1 MKFHRILLTLFLIST
16 MALLANAQAWRGKGR
31 LTGSV
36 KDTQGKPIEGVA
48 VKLSNDRLQA
58 STEVKTDSKGKWAIA
73 GITGGTWN
81 IDFSKEGYTPKGI
94 STGVLELG
102 YNKSIDI
109 QLEPGKVSTAAGGA
123 PEKKAVP
130 GLDLVQEGNRLV
142 EAKDYAGAVAKFQQA
157 MQVNPDFFELWGDI
171 GQAYER
177 MNKLDEAVD
186 AYKKLLEKQPE
197 NKQALMSIANI
208 WLEKKNLDEAK
219 KTLST
224 LKDEDL
230 TDAGFLYNLGASFY
244 NANDMKDA
252 AHYLQLATQ
261 ISPQMGDA
269 YLQLGFALASPQ
281 LNDKEGAKKA
291 FQKVIELDPN
301 SENAKAAQEYLASM
315 K

>member
-16 MALLANAQAWRGKGR
+16 MALLANAQAWKGKGR
-31 LTGSV
+31 LTGVV
-36 KDTQGKPIEGVA
+36 KDNQGKPLEGVL
-48 VKLSNDRLQA
+48 VKLSNERLQA
-58 STEVKTDSKGKWAIA
+58 GTEVKTDSKGHW
-73 GITGGTWN
+73 GIGGISGGTWN
-81 IDFSKEGYTPKGI
+81 IDFSKDGYEPRAI
-94 STGVLELG
+94 STGVLELS
-102 YNKSIDI
+102 YNKPIELS
-109 QLEPGKVSTAAGGA
+109 LEPAKASTAAGGT
-123 PEKKAVP
+123 EKKAVP

-142 EAKDYAGAVAKFQQA
+142 EAKDYAGGIAKFQQA
-157 MQVNPDFFELWGDI
+157 MQVNPSFFELWGDI

-177 MNKLDEAVD
+177 SNQLDQALD

-219 KTLST
+219 KALSS

-230 TDAGFLYNLGASFY
+230 TDAGFCYNLGASFY

-252 AHYLQLATQ
+252 AHYLQKAIEINPT
-261 ISPQMGDA
+261 MGDA

-281 LNDKEGAKKA
+281 MNDKEGAKKA
-291 FQKVIELDPN
+291 FQKVIELDPS
-301 SENAKAAQEYLASM
+301 SENAKTAQEYLASM

>member
-1 MKFHRILLTLFLIST
+1 MKFNRILLTLFFICSV
-16 MALLANAQAWRGKGR
+16 ALLANAQAWRGKGR
-31 LTGSV
+31 LTGV
-36 KDTQGKPIEGVA
+36 VTDTQGKPIEGVV
-48 VKLSNDRLQA
+48 VKLANERLQA
-58 STEVKTDSKGKWAIA
+58 GTELKTDSKGKWAIA
-73 GITGGTWN
+73 GIAGGTWN
-81 IDFSKEGYTPKGI
+81 IDFSKEGYTSRSI
-94 STGVLELG
+94 SSGVLELS
-102 YNKSIDI
+102 YNKPIELK
-109 QLEPGKVSTAAGGA
+109 LEPAKVSTAAGGT
-123 PEKKAVP
+123 EKKAVP

-142 EAKDYAGAVAKFQQA
+142 EAKDYAGAIAKFQQA
-157 MQVNPDFFELWGDI
+157 MQLNPDFFELWGDI

-177 MNKLDEAVD
+177 TNQLDQAVD

-208 WLEKKNLDEAK
+208 WLQKKNLDEAK
-219 KTLST
+219 KVLST

-252 AHYLQLATQ
+252 ARYLQLATQ
-261 ISPQMGDA
+261 VNPQMGDA

-281 LNDKEGAKKA
+281 INDKEGAKKA